1 MSDRFA
7 LWLLAGTLLLA
18 LLGLRSFLLG
28 RAHTAGLRRRTQV
41 EAPMPRL
48 LALVRRLEERL
59 RHTDRGRRLA
69 GRLIASGVALSPL
82 EFVAIATAVGL
93 ACAAGLSLLTAR
105 WLAALG
111 GAGAVRL
118 CWLYVEYRRGK
129 RRDSFVAQLPELA
142 RVLSN
147 GTSAGLSING
157 ALQIATTELIEPARA
172 EVTLVLEEVRIGQSL
187 DLALSHLAERMPSRE
202 LGVLISTLVIQQ
214 RSGGDLV
221 RALGDMAETL
231 EARKDLIREVRT
243 VMAGSVFTAWIVAG
257 LGVATVLVLNL
268 ISPGVVDKMTSSPLG
283 IIVIVVSG
291 TLYATGFVLI
301 RQVTRIET

>member
-1 MSDRFA
+1 ME
-7 LWLLAGTLLLA
+7 TP
-18 LLGLRSFLLG
+18 
-28 RAHTAGLRRRTQV
+28 H
-41 EAPMPRL
+41 
-48 LALVRRLEERL
+48 
-59 RHTDRGRRLA
+59 
-69 GRLIASGVALSPL
+69 
-82 EFVAIATAVGL
+82 
-93 ACAAGLSLLTAR
+93 
-105 WLAALG
+105 
-111 GAGAVRL
+111 
-118 CWLYVEYRRGK
+118 VEYRRGK